1 MAARRVETIRIVKM
15 SKPEY
20 TQKKTWQFWC
30 VWEGG
35 NADTL
40 KIDTKGLKD
49 GQDISYSEYLSRKK
63 KTNNK

>member
-1 MAARRVETIRIVKM
+1 MT
-15 SKPEY
+15 KPEY

-35 NADTL
+35 DVETL
-40 KIDTKGLKD
+40 KINTEGLKN

-63 KTNNK
+63 KANNK